1 MFQRDRVK
9 PHFSN
14 ARMKMEDAY
23 PVSWFV
29 TITLIVRTVAMRETV
44 RVVRAMS
51 SPVITDTVHTS
62 PGSVMA
68 MMIVVITQMRMAVSL
83 LDNICSNIV
92 LFV

>member
-1 MFQRDRVK
+1 MK

-51 SPVITDTVHTS
+51 SPVIMDTVHTS

-68 MMIVVITQMRMAVSL
+68 MMIVVITQMRTAVSL

>member
-1 MFQRDRVK
+1 MK

-29 TITLIVRTVAMRETV
+29 TMSLIVRTVAMRETV

-51 SPVITDTVHTS
+51 LLVKTDTVHTS

-68 MMIVVITQMRMAVSL
+68 MMIVVITQMRTAVSL